1 MARLIRDESCKIS
14 DPNDPEAMDSTFLLE
29 SEIKEDKFL
38 MNPALIQK
46 EQEQDEKL
54 QQDIQ
59 KNVEKYR

>member
-1 MARLIRDESCKIS
+1 
-14 DPNDPEAMDSTFLLE
+14 MDSTFLLE